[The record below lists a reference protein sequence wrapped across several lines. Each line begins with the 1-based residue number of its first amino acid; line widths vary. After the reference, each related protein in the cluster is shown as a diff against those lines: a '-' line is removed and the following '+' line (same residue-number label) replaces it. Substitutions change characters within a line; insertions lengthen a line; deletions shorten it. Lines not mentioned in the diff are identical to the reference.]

1 MKFKYL
7 FISFIAGMV
16 LMSVELTATRI
27 LAPIVGLSI
36 YTWTSAIGIMLLGLT
51 LGSYLGGWLIDRFKK
66 EKVEVNFLIL
76 AAIFIALI
84 PLISR
89 WISKTITFD
98 FPLIFIILFLSLI
111 LFFLPALFL
120 GAIYP
125 ILLKLFTEEL
135 ETIGKKSG
143 LLSAFWSLGSI
154 VGTFLTGF
162 YFIEFLGSTRTLYLL
177 SLILILPIF
186 FTGKIFKKLLVI
198 VLIIFSLVL
207 TDKWSLANNKK
218 ENSANKIFESES
230 NYYKI
235 RVMDD
240 FDLTLGNLRILLL
253 DMDAHSVES
262 KDGRKLNNYTEI
274 YPIFKFFKKDLE
286 KIYVIGGGSYSM
298 AKGFSREYPLAEVVV
313 SEIDPKVTK
322 TAENFFNLN
331 EYPIKT
337 IFGDARI
344 NLMKDGKKYDLI
356 FGDAYNSFISLPWHL
371 TTIEFND
378 LVKDHLKNGGIYVVN
393 FISALKLGDSLFF
406 QSMLKTFRLSFPNV
420 YIFVF
425 GDVAFM
431 PQNVI
436 LVGVNSDEKINLS
449 NIDDDFFQK
458 YRTADNFSVDDGLVL
473 RDNFA
478 PLERL
483 MSPLIRDY
491 FSSYARFNQLI
502 D

>member
-1 MKFKYL
+1 M
-7 FISFIAGMV
+7 
-16 LMSVELTATRI
+16 
-27 LAPIVGLSI
+27 
-36 YTWTSAIGIMLLGLT
+36 
-51 LGSYLGGWLIDRFKK
+51 
-66 EKVEVNFLIL
+66 
-76 AAIFIALI
+76 
-84 PLISR
+84 
-89 WISKTITFD
+89 
-98 FPLIFIILFLSLI
+98 
-111 LFFLPALFL
+111 
-120 GAIYP
+120 
-125 ILLKLFTEEL
+125 
-135 ETIGKKSG
+135 
-143 LLSAFWSLGSI
+143 
-154 VGTFLTGF
+154 GTFLTGF

-298 AKGFSREYPLAEVVV
+298 AKGFNREYPLAEVVV